1 MILHLMIAIY
11 VVKYILLYIL
21 LYPNSRPP
29 HFSQVSFFVFMNDV
43 IILFIFPNY
52 VITSLCSYL
61 ILLCPVLLAPLNNM
75 VFNLGN
81 YKAVLE
87 DIFMCSVF

>member
-1 MILHLMIAIY
+1 MIAIY

-21 LYPNSRPP
+21 LYPNSRPS

-43 IILFIFPNY
+43 IILFIFPKY
-52 VITSLCSYL
+52 VITSVCSYL
-61 ILLCPVLLAPLNNM
+61 ILLCPLLLAPLNM
-75 VFNLGN
+75 VFDLGN
-81 YKAVLE
+81 CKTVLE